1 VVQVIEQ
8 YPETGRQVYQLM
20 FGEFQAFLAK
30 FLIDGAATK
39 KVVSVAQQV
48 EQKATLTI
56 QYTIEMGNMLREVPV
71 RDEIRE
77 FLFKIWAEVLALAAV
92 RKGPQDAQTLG
103 FKKAATDLV
112 WATSAKPS
120 RSDRSRAIQALPQ
133 LLRQL
138 RAGMTLLGVAAAEQE
153 AYIKTVSDTLADAF
167 LSKTPAIAS
176 GQIVAM
182 AERLAHLEDFV
193 SADGTGDLTLDAHS
207 IELMLGVD
215 AATIDVVADGGSK
228 PTEAMLAWAQK
239 LPLGSWFMLD
249 HNGRLSQVRFVWRS
263 ERQHLHLF
271 AAPDGHN
278 YLLQT
283 GRLAAYLQAGLLS
296 PQEEA
301 LTLRATRDALGKLEA
316 NPERLLG

>member
-1 VVQVIEQ
+1 VQVIEQ

-20 FGEFQAFLAK
+20 FEEFQKFLAK
-30 FLIDGAATK
+30 FLIGGAATQK
-39 KVVSVAQQV
+39 AVSVAQQV
-48 EQKATLTI
+48 EQKETLTI
-56 QYTIEMGNMLREVPV
+56 QYTIEMRNMLKEVPV
-71 RDEIRE
+71 RNEIRE
-77 FLFKIWAEVLALAAV
+77 FLFKIWAEVLALVAV

-103 FKKAATDLV
+103 FKKAVADLV
-112 WATSAKPS
+112 WSASAKPS

-193 SADGTGDLTLDAHS
+193 SPDGADDLTLDAHS

-215 AATIDVVADGGSK
+215 AATIDVIADGGSK
-228 PTEAMLAWAQK
+228 PTAVMLAWAQK